1 MALSIVYRDA
11 LNSSTIYPYITND
24 QNNSVRSNNSVTMD
38 DDRQY
43 ISSIIL
49 VFKIPQF
56 IYNSKWERWR
66 Y

>member
-1 MALSIVYRDA
+1 MIVALSIVYRDA

-38 DDRQY
+38 DGRQY

-56 IYNSKWERWR
+56 IYNSK
-66 Y
+66 